1 MDAKKR
7 RRTEL
12 SEPNRKCEKPGCRFR
27 AMNGCRTCLSHTAW
41 RRKKTPPET
50 NGSRSETIREE

>member
-12 SEPNRKCEKPGCRFR
+12 SEPNRKCEKPGCKFR
-27 AMNGCRTCLSHTAW
+27 AMRGCRTCLSHTAW
-41 RRKKTPPET
+41 RRRPAKQ
-50 NGSRSETIREE
+50 G